1 MNPWIVIAKMVL
13 AGALA
18 FAVVAYVMWRTLKNS
33 YDPGRLIFKWAIT
46 GVVIVT
52 AGGVSLWVGW
62 GPMLPPIGALFG
74 LILGILWAPH
84 IGALIAAPFTSLYDG
99 GGGEPELKPL
109 YSMSEA
115 RRKQG
120 RYDDAILEV
129 RRQLDRFP
137 TDFQGWMLLAEIHA
151 EDKHDA
157 ATAIATVD
165 ELLTHREHS
174 QKNIAFALNRCADWE
189 LKFNQSSEGAMLC
202 LQRIVDELPDTE
214 FAQVALQRIAHLAN
228 PDSVA
233 VSREAQPIALRSFDS
248 RLGLRTPPAKDHAE
262 GENGQ
267 ELSDEAAGSNA
278 RDLLQRLESFPS
290 DNDSRE
296 RLAILY
302 AGHYKRLDLAK
313 EQLEQ
318 LITAPNQPAKQ
329 VVHWLNLM
337 TDLQMKADGDIE
349 QARGI
354 LQRITELFPQ
364 SAYAENAMN
373 RIAYLNLEKRGS
385 KKSQM
390 LKLGTY
396 EKNLGLK

>member
-13 AGALA
+13 AATLA
-18 FAVVAYVMWRTLKNS
+18 FAVVAYVMWRSLKNS
-33 YDPGRLIFKWAIT
+33 FDPGRLIFKWVIT
-46 GVVIVT
+46 GLLILT
-52 AGGVSLWVGW
+52 AGGVSLWLGY

-74 LILGILWAPH
+74 LILGILWAPQ
-84 IGALIAAPFTSLYDG
+84 IGALVAAPFTALYDG
-99 GGGEPELKPL
+99 GGGEPDVKPL

-129 RRQLDRFP
+129 MRQLDRFP

-151 EDKHDA
+151 EDKRDA
-157 ATAIATVD
+157 VTAIETVD
-165 ELLTHREHS
+165 ELLTQPGHN

-189 LKFNQSSEGAMLC
+189 LKLNQSPEGAMQS
-202 LQRIVDELPDTE
+202 LQRIVDEMPDTE
-214 FAQVALQRIAHLAN
+214 FAQVALQRLAHLAS
-228 PDSVA
+228 PESVA
-233 VSREAQPIALRSFDS
+233 VHQEAQPIALRSFDS
-248 RLGLRTPPAKDHAE
+248 RLGLRTPAAKEPAG
-262 GENGQ
+262 GENAP
-267 ELSDEAAGSNA
+267 ELSDEVAGSNA
-278 RDLLQRLESFPS
+278 RDLLQRLESFPA

-302 AGHYKRLDLAK
+302 AGHYKRLDLAR

-337 TDLQMKADGDIE
+337 TDLQMKADGDVE

-364 SAYAENAMN
+364 SAYAENALN
-373 RIAYLNLEKRGS
+373 RIAYLNLEKRGL
-385 KKSQM
+385 KKSHV